1 MNPQISV
8 LFRNRGDTFW
18 TDLPVWWPAD
28 VLGSDPVREHAHIS
42 NMTGL
47 RVAGVD
53 VFLVARAHENTV
65 TSGWVVVPCDSKP
78 WPDGV
83 PRITFPTTEAALAW
97 AKFTIASNRSIE

>member
-1 MNPQISV
+1 MD
-8 LFRNRGDTFW
+8 RNGV
-18 TDLPVWWPAD
+18 PYWWPRD
-28 VLGSDPVREHAHIS
+28 VLGDAAIQGYAYIGNEI
-42 NMTGL
+42 GL

-65 TSGWVVVPCDSKP
+65 TSEWVVVPCDFKP